1 MEPPL
6 GRYNATIRLIES
18 TRLTP
23 VEHSIWRA
31 FLDEA
36 VNPEHAAQYVWEKV
50 HDRSGRPPEQALQEL
65 KLDWKR
71 VVTKC
76 QSVWSVLLRLR

>member
-1 MEPPL
+1 MEPL
-6 GRYNATIRLIES
+6 LARYNATIRLIE
-18 TRLTP
+18 TAPLTP
-23 VEHSIWRA
+23 AEHSIWRA

-36 VNPEHAAQYVWEKV
+36 VNPEYAAQYIWERV
-50 HDRSGRPPEQALQEL
+50 HNRSGRPPEQILQEL

-76 QSVWSVLLRLR
+76 QSKRSVLRLR

>member
-1 MEPPL
+1 MAPQL

-18 TRLTP
+18 TQLTP
-23 VEHSIWRA
+23 TEHSIWRA
-31 FLDEA
+31 FLAEA
-36 VNPEHAAQYVWEKV
+36 VDQDYAAQYIWERI
-50 HDRSGRPPEQALQEL
+50 HNRSGRPPEQVLQEL

-76 QSVWSVLLRLR
+76 QSKPSVFLFLR